1 MNPLSLSAR
10 FALCLAAATLLPVS
24 IVSAQ
29 QPPWPMLTVTGEA
42 TVRAVPDTVMIRAGV
57 TTQGKTAR
65 EASEANAKTMGE
77 VIAAL
82 KTAGVADTDIQ
93 TVQLSVQPNF
103 DTGRNGANKIVSFQ
117 ASNTMSARLRAMD
130 KVSDVIDAVIAAG
143 ANDMGGIDFIVA
155 DPSKLMD
162 QARNGAIADARRK
175 AELYAKAASVG
186 LGRVMG
192 ISEDVPSSEPMMLR
206 AAAPMAAKGT
216 PVMPGEQTL
225 QANITVTYQLIP

>member
-1 MNPLSLSAR
+1 MKLPLSAR
-10 FALCLAAATLLPVS
+10 AALCLAAATFWPAS
-24 IVSAQ
+24 FASAQ
-29 QPPWPMLTVTGEA
+29 QPPWPMLTVMGEA
-42 TVRAVPDTVMIRAGV
+42 TVRAVPDMALIRAGV

-65 EASEANAKTMGE
+65 EAGDANARTMNE

-103 DTGRNGANKIVSFQ
+103 DSGRNGTNKIVSFQ
-117 ASNTMSARLRAMD
+117 ASNSVTARLRD
-130 KVSDVIDAVIAAG
+130 IGKVSEVIDAVIAAG
-143 ANDMGGIDFIVA
+143 ANDMGGIDFAVA
-155 DPSKLMD
+155 DPAKLMD
-162 QARNGAIADARRK
+162 QARTGAIADARRK

-192 ISEDVPSSEPMMLR
+192 ISEETAPPEPVMLR

-216 PVMPGEQTL
+216 PVMPGEQVL
-225 QANITVTYQLIP
+225 QSSITVTYQLIP